1 MDNAQGDSPGQPVT
15 CKDPGAELLHMC
27 FWHMDSDFLLAVRV
41 ALTKIFHFPIAIRT
55 ETCTKTKKGIEKE
68 ILLISKRSFYTNLLI
83 HLVAYVSEHILQ
95 STPDNAQ
102 GDNPVQPVTCLKDYL
117 PEAHETLQ
125 LNQTTSVL
133 IKHFV

>member
-55 ETCTKTKKGIEKE
+55 ETCTQKKSDRKRDASNHQMLVLHESTVSPRCLHIGTYLAIHPGQRTRRQSSTTSRM
-68 ILLISKRSFYTNLLI
+68 SKRLL
-83 HLVAYVSEHILQ
+83 A
-95 STPDNAQ
+95 
-102 GDNPVQPVTCLKDYL
+102 
-117 PEAHETLQ
+117 
-125 LNQTTSVL
+125 
-133 IKHFV
+133 